1 MSEVFSC
8 DGCGMP
14 DVFVQMTT
22 WLDNGDIVQELN
34 RELRVAFVESDR
46 IDAVFWEVGK
56 AIGMSIDHLVI
67 NLVGRGLELYLDA
80 LIPPAIKEMVR
91 NRTMDI
97 PTFAET
103 IFGLAHNMGYGKFEF
118 LGYRYEEDD
127 DDFLKI
133 RITRPFSVL
142 ETSGAIVGA
151 ITSATGGENLVT
163 YEEVSPG
170 VYEMTARWTTY
181 PDIVKERLE
190 IKAHEAENG
199 DLELERCPHCGSPS
213 RLAPMCRW
221 DIENGMITNAEN
233 GYRMALLGP
242 AVMESLFEALE
253 LELGEEIPTLVVDAQ
268 RRLVR
273 EGFTPIDFTQGFE
286 EVRTHFA
293 LRGLGNLRE
302 LRMEADGAAMRL
314 DNSCMQLLMVGLLQ
328 GSFERVYD
336 RDSHVEWELSDK
348 DSLRV
353 EVTPRAAAG

>member
-1 MSEVFSC
+1 MSEVYTC

-22 WLDNGDIVQELN
+22 WLDNGDIAQELN
-34 RELRVAFVESDR
+34 HELRVAFIESDK
-46 IDAVFWEVGK
+46 IDAVFWEVEK
-56 AIGMSIDHLVI
+56 AIGMPIDHLVI

-80 LIPPAIKEMVR
+80 LIPPPLKEMVR

-133 RITRPFSVL
+133 RITKPFSVL

-163 YEEVSPG
+163 YEQVSPE
-170 VYEMTARWTTY
+170 VFEMTARWTTY
-181 PDIVKERLE
+181 PEIIKERLE
-190 IKAHEAENG
+190 IKLHKEEKG
-199 DLELERCPHCGSPS
+199 DVELERCHTCGTPL

-221 DIENGMITNAEN
+221 DIENGVIMNAEN
-233 GYRMALLGP
+233 GYRMAVLGP
-242 AVMESLFEALE
+242 GLMDTVFEALE
-253 LELGEEIPTLVVDAQ
+253 WELGEEVPDLVVDAQ

-273 EGFTPIDFTQGFE
+273 EGFTPIDFTQDFQE
-286 EVRTHFA
+286 TRTHLA

-302 LRMEADGAAMRL
+302 LRMEEGGAAMRL
-314 DNSCMQLLMVGLLQ
+314 DNSCMQLLIVGLLQ
-328 GSFERVYD
+328 GSYEQAYD
-336 RDSHVEWELSDK
+336 IDSHVEWELSEEG
-348 DSLRV
+348 SLRV
-353 EVTPRAAAG
+353 EVTPS